1 MPKPAEITPEL
12 TPEEIGQRLLGQRL
26 QKARTGYSYSQDY
39 VAFKLG
45 LTTAEIAEIE
55 AGERRV
61 STLQISMLASLY
73 GKTIKHLVLGE
84 EDGIR

>member
-1 MPKPAEITPEL
+1 MSMIDL

-26 QKARTGYSYSQDY
+26 KQLRTELAYSQDY

-45 LTTAEIAEIE
+45 LPTAEIAEIE
-55 AGERRV
+55 AGECRV

-73 GKTIKHLVLGE
+73 GKSIKSLVLGE
-84 EDGIR
+84 EDARR